1 MTLQQKLYTYV
12 GLLAMTGI
20 AVGAAGLYY
29 QRRLGAELDTAT
41 AKTAV
46 KLDLVNASRARFWEA
61 VACLRGAF
69 LFSNLKDGQMVQAS
83 ASQLEKS
90 LGRLREQIQELR
102 SLLVTAEGRR
112 QLDII
117 DEAAY
122 ELQTLSGEYVR
133 LCEEGRTEELGQ
145 RVVPRVRAIMSRTEP
160 ALLLLRDQQ
169 RQFLQESRQHA
180 ASLRANSMMAGIFAL
195 SLLAGVSL
203 LASALVGRVGKT
215 LTAAVAGLADGA
227 AQVASAAGQVAAA
240 SQSLA
245 QGSSEQASALE
256 QTSASSEQ
264 INALSKKN
272 SDSALSAAE
281 VVKASGEKFRQADRA
296 LDEAVRTMREIEA
309 QSERIS
315 KIIRTIDEIAF
326 QTNILALN
334 AAVEA
339 ARAGEAGMGFAVVAD
354 EVRNLAQRCAQAAK
368 DTTALIE
375 ESVSRSHEGKIRV
388 DEVAELVRAVSEE
401 AARVK
406 SLVEEVSTGA
416 QEQMR
421 GIEQISRAIAQM
433 QQVTQQTAASAEE
446 GASASEELHAQA
458 QTFEDIVGRL
468 EELVNGR
475 RNGLA
480 ARGSAVD
487 AAREDAWFH
496 DSGKDP
502 NPARRPSR
510 AGSGELALAGAGK
523 HAAGW
528 RNPAAF

>member
-1 MTLQQKLYTYV
+1 MTLQQRLYTSI
-12 GLLAMTGI
+12 GLLALAGI
-20 AVGAAGLYY
+20 AVGAAGLYS
-29 QRRLGAELDTAT
+29 QRRLGAELETAT

-61 VACLRGAF
+61 VASLRGVF
-69 LFSNLKDGQMVQAS
+69 LFASLKDAGMAEAS

-90 LGRLREQIQELR
+90 LARLREQIRELR
-102 SLLVTAEGRR
+102 TLLVTAEGRR
-112 QLDII
+112 QLDIV
-117 DEAAY
+117 DEAAAD
-122 ELQTLSGEYVR
+122 LQALSGDYVR
-133 LCEEGRTEELGQ
+133 LCREEHLNQVGETL
-145 RVVPRVRAIMSRTEP
+145 VPRVRAIMGRAEP

-169 RQFLQESRQHA
+169 RQFLQESRQHSD
-180 ASLRANSMMAGIFAL
+180 SLRANSLRASLFAM
-195 SLLAGVSL
+195 LLLIVVSL
-203 LASALVGRVGKT
+203 LASALVGRVGRT
-215 LTAAVAGLADGA
+215 LTAAVSGLADGA
-227 AQVASAAGQVAAA
+227 AQVAGAAGQVAAA

-272 SDSALSAAE
+272 SDSALSAVQ
-281 VVKASGEKFRQADRA
+281 VVNASGEKFRQADQA
-296 LDEAVRTMREIEA
+296 LNEAVRSMREIEA

-375 ESVSRSHEGKIRV
+375 ESVSKSHEGKIRV
-388 DEVAELVRAVSEE
+388 DEVAELVRAISEE

-406 SLVEEVSTGA
+406 NLVEGVSLGA

-421 GIEQISRAIAQM
+421 GIEQITRAIAQM

-458 QTFEDIVGRL
+458 QTFEEIVGRL
-468 EELVNGR
+468 DELVNGR
-475 RNGLA
+475 R
-480 ARGSAVD
+480 
-487 AAREDAWFH
+487 
-496 DSGKDP
+496 SGP
-502 NPARRPSR
+502 
-510 AGSGELALAGAGK
+510 GA
-523 HAAGW
+523 
-528 RNPAAF
+528 RNPAVC

>member
-1 MTLQQKLYTYV
+1 
-12 GLLAMTGI
+12 
-20 AVGAAGLYY
+20 
-29 QRRLGAELDTAT
+29 
-41 AKTAV
+41 
-46 KLDLVNASRARFWEA
+46 
-61 VACLRGAF
+61 
-69 LFSNLKDGQMVQAS
+69 
-83 ASQLEKS
+83 
-90 LGRLREQIQELR
+90 
-102 SLLVTAEGRR
+102 
-112 QLDII
+112 
-117 DEAAY
+117 
-122 ELQTLSGEYVR
+122 
-133 LCEEGRTEELGQ
+133 
-145 RVVPRVRAIMSRTEP
+145 
-160 ALLLLRDQQ
+160 
-169 RQFLQESRQHA
+169 
-180 ASLRANSMMAGIFAL
+180 
-195 SLLAGVSL
+195 
-203 LASALVGRVGKT
+203 
-215 LTAAVAGLADGA
+215 
-227 AQVASAAGQVAAA
+227 
-240 SQSLA
+240 
-245 QGSSEQASALE
+245 
-256 QTSASSEQ
+256 
-264 INALSKKN
+264 
-272 SDSALSAAE
+272 
-281 VVKASGEKFRQADRA
+281 
-296 LDEAVRTMREIEA
+296 MREIEA